1 MASILVG
8 TNDFRAALSSVLVHA
23 SMDDKI
29 PELCRVRI
37 DIGPENVTITATDRF
52 TAGLSIV
59 SVVAHL
65 NAHDREETDLPW
77 VEVIDL
83 DVADAKQILNVL
95 KGGKD
100 VGDEPQFLLRIESTS
115 EHVTITDS
123 SGLIDGRALT
133 LLRLEPSDTISF
145 IEQLLSKIHS
155 GEPALLENVAFAGVY
170 LARFKVASTAY
181 KEPVHVEAT
190 TTSRGLLIRCGESF
204 LGAIMP
210 IRRDQDTDAKI
221 AEWRE
226 AWTRRLPAP
235 KASVASE

>member
-8 TNDFRAALSSVLVHA
+8 TNDFRAGLASVLIHA
-23 SMDDKI
+23 CTSDKL
-29 PELCRVRI
+29 PSLCRVRI

-65 NAHDREETDLPW
+65 NTSDREETDLPW

-83 DVADAKQILNVL
+83 HVDDAKQILSVL

-100 VGDEPQFLLRIESTS
+100 VGDEPEFLLRIDSTP

-133 LLRLEPSDTISF
+133 LPRFDSDDAF
-145 IEQLLSKIHS
+145 PVIEQLIAKIHS
-155 GEPALLENVAFAGVY
+155 GHPALLENVAFAGVY
-170 LARFKVASTAY
+170 LARFKVASTSY

-210 IRRDQDTDAKI
+210 IPRDKDADEKI
-221 AEWRE
+221 AAWRD

-235 KASVASE
+235 TSQETTA